1 MCAEE
6 KPPYFL
12 WEKTIVEEALNKTC
26 RTLCT
31 LILYLFDLVV
41 QMSLK
46 YFT

>member
-1 MCAEE
+1 VQK

-12 WEKTIVEEALNKTC
+12 CEKNIGEEALNKTY
-26 RTLCT
+26 RPLST